1 MGYSTLVL
9 ISPSIF
15 KVVRYALL
23 QPAALRTKLDHSW
36 DCTIDGEELRALNLF
51 GVSLNFYKTNW
62 EKNPKPQ
69 RYLLRLNLPDIKNY

>member
-9 ISPSIF
+9 ISPSVF

-23 QPAALRTKLDHSW
+23 QAAALRTKLDHSW

-51 GVSLNFYKTNW
+51 GMPLNFYKTNW
-62 EKNPKPQ
+62 GKKTQTTEIFIETKLT
-69 RYLLRLNLPDIKNY
+69 RH